1 MDWNYYGHFNNFNDF
16 GFPFSS
22 HAGPNRSDSKRQA
35 SVDSTKGDWHNPK
48 RKRPHSFY
56 GGAIY
61 HDAGTF
67 HALEDEPY
75 NQAKRHKLLD
85 EVDRE
90 FIRDQHPYDP
100 IGKTLAVGTAV
111 ANRITRY
118 FEPKT
123 IKGQGAPSFVQE
135 KKIDM
140 PRGRSKTP
148 KRNRSS
154 SRMVVDLPTPGYG
167 RAANI
172 TGRSSARSVAMSRN
186 PRALRFLTKSAP
198 PLGRRSRSVSRPPG
212 VRSSMRYNASHAPYY
227 GPKGRSFKKKKRRGR
242 PQKSVKYKYNGCLYT
257 YEEGWTAQN
266 TQCLYNGAGASV
278 TRIVDCAFRA
288 VAQSIAKKMNLHIRS
303 WDSFMLTVGRIRV
316 VIRGQQDG
324 LVDLAENFFDVAA
337 NTITWSQFANLIR
350 VKCSEDPFD
359 TGNPSDVQF
368 YDIQVFH
375 VETEPDYAGQFR
387 LCQVMLDDMYLDFD
401 YSVKLKLQNQ
411 TESDLGNPGTEVV
424 NANPLDC
431 KLYEVKATKF
441 WHRNMQKQVIN
452 NVFIVNNFNGAII
465 KQPTADGTDTT
476 NLPSELNKLASK
488 SYFQSVT
495 YTKNFKMLPGE
506 ITYFRTSRKHTMK
519 FNRFMTA
526 IGKLFNNIANS
537 TSGDA
542 KELGC
547 SILIGA
553 EKAMDTRNVANVP
566 ITLGFQ
572 CDQTYKCAYH
582 YGKPPTTLSNNVVNT
597 SEAQPLP

>member
-1 MDWNYYGHFNNFNDF
+1 MDWKHYGHFNNFRDF
-16 GFPFSS
+16 SFPFSRD
-22 HAGPNRSDSKRQA
+22 AGPNWSNSTRQA
-35 SVDSTKGDWHNPK
+35 SVDTTNGYVKVIG
-48 RKRPHSFY
+48 RKRPRSFY
-56 GGAIY
+56 GGATY
-61 HDAGTF
+61 HDANYY
-67 HALEDEPY
+67 HDNLDHPY
-75 NQAKRHKLLD
+75 DQAKRHKAHD
-85 EVDRE
+85 ESDRE

-172 TGRSSARSVAMSRN
+172 TGRSRARSVAMSRN
-186 PRALRFLTKSAP
+186 PRALRYLTKSAP
-198 PLGRRSRSVSRPPG
+198 PVGRARSMSRPPG
-212 VRSSMRYNASHAPYY
+212 LRSSMRYNTVHAPYY
-227 GPKGRSFKKKKRRGR
+227 GPKGPIRKKKKRRGR
-242 PQKSVKYKYNGCLYT
+242 PQKSVKYKYNGCHYT

-288 VAQSIAKKMNLHIRS
+288 IAQAVAKKMNLHIRS

-324 LVDLAENFFDVAA
+324 LVALAENFFDVDE
-337 NTITWSQFANLIR
+337 NTVTWSQFANLIR

-375 VETEPDYAGQFR
+375 VETEPDYAGIFR

-411 TESDLGNPGTEVV
+411 TESDLGNPGIEVV

-441 WHRNMQKQVIN
+441 WHRNLQKQVIN
-452 NVFIVNNFNGAII
+452 NVFIVNNSNGAMI
-465 KQPTADGTDTT
+465 KQPTQDGTEIT
-476 NLPSELNKLASK
+476 NLPSELNKLAPK

-526 IGKLFNNIANS
+526 IGKLFNNITNT

-553 EKAMDTRNVANVP
+553 EKAMDTRNSEPVP